1 MADCVYLQLFNKDAY
16 KTYDA
21 AVYPYNWKW
30 TVPTSLQKRR
40 GPVCYLS
47 VLSCYID
54 DSTGGTTANI
64 PHMLRLKV
72 PSENVLM
79 NEVTEPYIT
88 YPIVALLV
96 RDAPSGHW
104 TTYSENNPRIQISS
118 NINILEFDILDGV
131 GNVLSISSSSGD
143 DAFNII
149 LKLEYPEHNEVRNMV
164 VGSYAQSEIG
174 NPPFNR
180 L

>member
-1 MADCVYLQLFNKDAY
+1 MAECVYLQLFNKDAT
-16 KTYDA
+16 KLLDGNLM
-21 AVYPYNWKW
+21 PYNWKW

-40 GPVCYLS
+40 APVCFLSIQACYL
-47 VLSCYID
+47 D
-54 DSTGGTTANI
+54 DSTGPTPNI

-79 NEVTEPYIT
+79 NEVSEPYIN
-88 YPIVALLV
+88 YPIVAILT

-104 TTYSENNPRIQISS
+104 TSFSENNPRIQISS
-118 NINILEFDILDGV
+118 NLNILEFDILDGV
-131 GNVLSISSSSGD
+131 GNVIPISSTNTA
-143 DAFNII
+143 DAFNIMV
-149 LKLEYPEHNEVRNMV
+149 KLEYPEHNEVSNTI
-164 VGSYAQSEIG
+164 VGSYAQSQVG

>member
-1 MADCVYLQLFNKDAY
+1 MADCVYLQLFNKDAT
-16 KTYDA
+16 KLLDGNLF
-21 AVYPYNWKW
+21 PYNWKW

-40 GPVCYLS
+40 APVCFLS
-47 VLSCYID
+47 VQACYID
-54 DSTGGTTANI
+54 DSTGATPNI
-64 PHMLRLKV
+64 PHMLRLKL

-79 NEVTEPYIT
+79 NEVSEPYIN
-88 YPIVALLV
+88 YPIVAMLV

-104 TTYSENNPRIQISS
+104 TSFSENNPRIQVPS
-118 NINILEFDILDGV
+118 NLNILEFDVLDGV
-131 GNVLSISSSSGD
+131 GNVLPISSSNTD

-149 LKLEYPEHNEVRNMV
+149 LKLEYPEHNEVRNIM